1 MAKPSTPP
9 KDAKPTTPAK
19 AKATSVRNAV
29 STANRANETKRT
41 NQPDTANTARASANG
56 FTVPGLAKRDGSAIA
71 GVLQERLVSLID
83 LSLTLK
89 HIHWNVV
96 GPTFIGVH
104 LMLDPQ
110 VDGVAAM
117 VDETAERIAS
127 LGGSPNGLPGNVVE
141 KRTWNDY
148 SLLRALVPEHLGA
161 LDLVYTGV
169 IDSHRDAI
177 EAVDLD
183 PISVD
188 LLVRQTGTLE
198 LYQWFVR
205 AHLESASGVLATQ
218 GDRTERN
225 AANSAKRA

>member
-1 MAKPSTPP
+1 MTKATPP
-9 KDAKPTTPAK
+9 VPKAAVTNTANGAK
-19 AKATSVRNAV
+19 AK
-29 STANRANETKRT
+29 
-41 NQPDTANTARASANG
+41 ANG
-56 FTVPGLAKRDGSAIA
+56 FTVPGLAKRDGSAVA
-71 GVLQERLVSLID
+71 EVLQERLVSLID

-117 VDETAERIAS
+117 VDETAERIAA
-127 LGGSPNGLPGNVVE
+127 LGASPNGLPGNLAA

-161 LDLVYTGV
+161 LEMVYSGV
-169 IDSHRDAI
+169 IDSHRQAI
-177 EAVDLD
+177 ETVDVD

-205 AHLESASGVLATQ
+205 AHLESASGVLATS
-218 GDRTERN
+218 GHTTERK
-225 AANSAKRA
+225 AASSARGA

>member
-1 MAKPSTPP
+1 MAKVT
-9 KDAKPTTPAK
+9 
-19 AKATSVRNAV
+19 
-29 STANRANETKRT
+29 STATK
-41 NQPDTANTARASANG
+41 ASGRSKAPNNS
-56 FTVPGLAKRDGSAIA
+56 FTVPGLAQQQGSAIA
-71 GVLQERLVSLID
+71 VVLQERLVSLID
-83 LSLTLK
+83 LTLTLK

-127 LGGSPNGLPGNVVE
+127 LGGSPNGLPGNVVA

-161 LDLVYTGV
+161 LDLVYSGV
-169 IDSHRDAI
+169 IDSHRNAIDAV
-177 EAVDLD
+177 EADA
-183 PISVD
+183 ISVD

-205 AHLESASGVLATQ
+205 AHLESASGVLSTT
-218 GDRTERN
+218 GKTTERK
-225 AANSAKRA
+225 AASAAKSA

>member
-1 MAKPSTPP
+1 MAKV
-9 KDAKPTTPAK
+9 TTPAK
-19 AKATSVRNAV
+19 KPATKQTKAATV
-29 STANRANETKRT
+29 
-41 NQPDTANTARASANG
+41 G
-56 FTVPGLAKRDGSAIA
+56 FTVPGLAKVEGSATA
-71 GVLQERLVSLID
+71 AVLQDRLVSLID

-96 GPTFIGVH
+96 GATFIGVH

-127 LGGSPNGLPGNVVE
+127 LGGSPNGLPGNVVA

-148 SLLRALVPEHLGA
+148 NLLRALVPEHLGA
-161 LDLVYTGV
+161 LDMVYTGV
-169 IDSHRDAI
+169 IDSHRKAIDAV
-177 EAVDLD
+177 EVDA
-183 PISVD
+183 ISVD

-205 AHLESASGVLATQ
+205 AHLESSSGVLATA
-218 GDRTERN
+218 GATTERN
-225 AANSAKRA
+225 AANSAAKRA

>member
-1 MAKPSTPP
+1 M
-9 KDAKPTTPAK
+9 
-19 AKATSVRNAV
+19 AKATPPV
-29 STANRANETKRT
+29 TKA
-41 NQPDTANTARASANG
+41 ANTAKVKSNG
-56 FTVPGLAKRDGSAIA
+56 FTVPGLAKKDGSAIA
-71 GVLQERLVSLID
+71 AVLQERLVSLID

-117 VDETAERIAS
+117 VDETAERIAA
-127 LGGSPNGLPGNVVE
+127 LGGSPNGLPGNVVA
-141 KRTWNDY
+141 KRSWNDY

-161 LDLVYTGV
+161 LDLVYMGV
-169 IDSHRDAI
+169 IDSHRQAI
-177 EAVDLD
+177 EAVDVD
-183 PISVD
+183 AISVD

-205 AHLESASGVLATQ
+205 AHLESASGVLATS
-218 GDRTERN
+218 GASTERK
-225 AANSAKRA
+225 AASSAKQS

>member
-1 MAKPSTPP
+1 M
-9 KDAKPTTPAK
+9 
-19 AKATSVRNAV
+19 AKATT
-29 STANRANETKRT
+29 STAPTT
-41 NQPDTANTARASANG
+41 NVTNSAVKPSG
-56 FTVPGLAKRDGSAIA
+56 FTVPGLAKKEGSATA
-71 GVLQERLVSLID
+71 AVLQERLVSLID

-117 VDETAERIAS
+117 VDETAERIAA
-127 LGGSPNGLPGNVVE
+127 LGSSPNGLPGNVVA

-148 SLLRALVPEHLGA
+148 SLLRALVAEHLGA
-161 LDLVYTGV
+161 LDLVYNGV
-169 IDSHRDAI
+169 IDSHRQAIDAV
-177 EAVDLD
+177 EVD

-205 AHLESASGVLATQ
+205 AHLESASGALASAGTT
-218 GDRTERN
+218 TERTAAN
-225 AANSAKRA
+225 AAKRS

>member
-1 MAKPSTPP
+1 MTVLPLNREITMANQTQPSAKISKSLKMT
-9 KDAKPTTPAK
+9 KPTNGK
-19 AKATSVRNAV
+19 VG
-29 STANRANETKRT
+29 
-41 NQPDTANTARASANG
+41 G
-56 FTVPGLAKRDGSAIA
+56 FTVPGLAKQDGSAVA

-110 VDGVAAM
+110 VAGVAAM

-127 LGGSPNGLPGNVVE
+127 LGGSPNGLPGNLVA

-148 SLLRALVPEHLGA
+148 SLQRALVPEHLGA

-169 IDSHRDAI
+169 ISSHRQAI
-177 EAVDLD
+177 EAVDVD
-183 PISVD
+183 AISVD
-188 LLVRQTGTLE
+188 LLVRQTGALE

-205 AHLESASGVLATQ
+205 AHLESASGVLATA
-218 GDRTERN
+218 GDTTERK
-225 AANSAKRA
+225 AAASSAKRV

>member
-1 MAKPSTPP
+1 MAKSPAPSKKPTSPAKPSTG
-9 KDAKPTTPAK
+9 
-19 AKATSVRNAV
+19 
-29 STANRANETKRT
+29 
-41 NQPDTANTARASANG
+41 G
-56 FTVPGLAKRDGSAIA
+56 FTVPGLAKQDGSAIA
-71 GVLQERLVSLID
+71 AVLQERLVSLID

-117 VDETAERIAS
+117 VDETAERIAA
-127 LGGSPNGLPGNVVE
+127 LGGSPNGLPGNVVAT
-141 KRTWNDY
+141 RTWDDY

-161 LDLVYTGV
+161 LDHVYNGV
-169 IDSHRDAI
+169 IDSHRQAL
-177 EAVDLD
+177 EAVEADA
-183 PISVD
+183 ISVD

-205 AHLESASGVLATQ
+205 AHLETASGVLTTAGST
-218 GDRTERN
+218 TERT
-225 AANSAKRA
+225 AANMAKKSLC

>member
-1 MAKPSTPP
+1 MLFRS
-9 KDAKPTTPAK
+9 
-19 AKATSVRNAV
+19 
-29 STANRANETKRT
+29 
-41 NQPDTANTARASANG
+41 ARASSNG

-71 GVLQERLVSLID
+71 EVLQERLISLID

-127 LGGSPNGLPGNVVE
+127 LGGSPNGLPGHVVE

-161 LDLVYTGV
+161 LDLVYAGV

-177 EAVDLD
+177 EAVDVD

-218 GDRTERN
+218 GETTERE

>member
-1 MAKPSTPP
+1 MAK
-9 KDAKPTTPAK
+9 ATPAK
-19 AKATSVRNAV
+19 ATPPV
-29 STANRANETKRT
+29 TKS
-41 NQPDTANTARASANG
+41 ANTTKVKSNG
-56 FTVPGLAKRDGSAIA
+56 FTVPGLAKQEGSAIA

-117 VDETAERIAS
+117 VDETAERIAA
-127 LGGSPNGLPGNVVE
+127 LGGSPNGLPWNIVAN
-141 KRTWNDY
+141 RSWNDY

-169 IDSHRDAI
+169 IDSHRHAI
-177 EAVDLD
+177 EAVDVD
-183 PISVD
+183 AISVD

-205 AHLESASGVLATQ
+205 AHLESASGVLATN
-218 GDRTERN
+218 GATTERK
-225 AANSAKRA
+225 AANSAKKSWP